1 VPIGFGTDLRYFLM
15 VIMPRVYLYENR
27 DANNEKL
34 SKRTIV
40 LLKILEM
47 DQKNRQL
54 RTGLF
59 ADIVAT
65 NDDPTE
71 NVNTVTNVVF
81 VMKEESFIKH

>member
-1 VPIGFGTDLRYFLM
+1 
-15 VIMPRVYLYENR
+15 
-27 DANNEKL
+27 
-34 SKRTIV
+34 
-40 LLKILEM
+40 M

-59 ADIVAT
+59 SDIVAT

-81 VMKEESFIKH
+81 VMKEGVVYKAITTNAFQFK